1 MTTTTTDTE
10 ILQRALQE
18 RLPPYAV
25 VLYNDDHHSMQFVV
39 EALIECVPSLVVEE
53 AMGIMLEAHNTGSA
67 VVIVC
72 GLEEAE
78 LYYDRIQAYGLA
90 AEIRKA

>member
-1 MTTTTTDTE
+1 MTTTTDTE
-10 ILQRALQE
+10 TLQRALQE

-25 VLYNDDHHSMQFVV
+25 VLYNDDHHSMEFVV
-39 EALIECVPSLVVEE
+39 EALIECVPSLVVAE
-53 AMGIMLEAHNTGSA
+53 ALGIMLEAHNTGSA

-78 LYYDRIQAYGLA
+78 LYHDRIQSYGLA
-90 AEIRKA
+90 TEIRKA

>member
-1 MTTTTTDTE
+1 MVTTETE

-25 VLYNDDHHSMQFVV
+25 VLFNDDHHSQEFVV
-39 EALIECVPSLVVEE
+39 EALIECVPSLVVDE
-53 AMGIMLEAHNTGSA
+53 AIGIMLEAHNTGSA

-72 GLEEAE
+72 PLEEAE